1 MALPNLPGLGSG
13 GLPLPTDALSSLPGL
28 LTGGLGGLSGGAGG
42 LPGLSGGLPGLDSL
56 PISGLLGGG
65 LPGLSALGSLPGLS
79 GGGLPGLDML
89 TGGGLPGLSALG
101 ALGGGAAGAAS
112 SAGENG
118 ATQSGDL
125 SQLSG
130 ALGGPLMT
138 LAGAA
143 GNIPVLGGIIQD
155 SLGIGREGNQI
166 EDIIFTLLS
175 GTPLEGVSKSLFGG
189 NTQGDELIL
198 YNLATIPGN
207 TTSKIPVVGGLVADV
222 LFGGVPNVSNFL
234 GVYSGGVL
242 SEDFLQALDSRE
254 GTLGALAKSLN
265 EPASRLPGVGPLLGD
280 NSIDA
285 LLDQVT
291 LATDQ
296 APYADDIVAFL
307 LGGTDLSATPPGFAL
322 LQATGLTNMIP
333 GALAPL
339 AGPIYEG
346 VLQPLTVNIQE
357 VAIAGPIATG
367 TIGHLF

>member
-1 MALPNLPGLGSG
+1 MALPSLPGLGSG

-42 LPGLSGGLPGLDSL
+42 LPGLGSL
-56 PISGLLGGG
+56 PISGLMSGG
-65 LPGLSALGSLPGLS
+65 LPGLSALGGLPGLGG
-79 GGGLPGLDML
+79 GGGLPGLDIL
-89 TGGGLPGLSALG
+89 TSGGLPGLSALG
-101 ALGGGAAGAAS
+101 ALGGTAAGVAS
-112 SAGENG
+112 SGGENG
-118 ATQSGDL
+118 VTQSGDL

-130 ALGGPLMT
+130 AIGGPLMT

-143 GNIPVLGGIIQD
+143 GNIPLLGGVIQD

-166 EDIIFTLLS
+166 EDIIATQLF
-175 GTPLEGVSKSLFGG
+175 GTPLEGVGKSLFGG

-198 YNLATIPGN
+198 YNLAAIPGN
-207 TTSKIPVVGGLVADV
+207 TTSKIPVVGGLVGDV
-222 LFGGVPNVSNFL
+222 LFGGVPNVGNFL

-357 VAIAGPIATG
+357 VAIAGPLATG